1 MTSIRLLLAVGGLC
15 LAGAV
20 PTMAQT
26 TQPAASP
33 GTIAAPA
40 ATYDSYI
47 ATARTTLHG
56 WRVELDAFDAKAMA
70 EGRSDSHAAAG
81 RLKLAWA
88 NAEAEAGKLRV
99 TSATEWDR
107 AKLSF
112 EAASR
117 AFSTEFDKV
126 RPAHDASAAQ

>member
-56 WRVELDAFDAKAMA
+56 WRVELDAFDAKAHF
-70 EGRSDSHAAAG
+70 GQHYLRSRD
-81 RLKLAWA
+81 LKIRIDWGPKAR
-88 NAEAEAGKLRV
+88 KLRCLCP
-99 TSATEWDR
+99 S
-107 AKLSF
+107 
-112 EAASR
+112 
-117 AFSTEFDKV
+117 
-126 RPAHDASAAQ
+126 